1 MEYVNERI
9 VNISKLESLI
19 QEAKINFEV
28 LMSEI
33 QKDVPSNEII
43 NGTSKIV
50 KDSLDK
56 ADDFEFLTEKRK
68 CTFKDSSENQI
79 RLEKV
84 DETINAVCNW
94 IQQELDET
102 KCMDACELVAMTK
115 ALAELVSARENF

>member
-56 ADDFEFLTEKRK
+56 ADDFEFLIEKRM
-68 CTFKDSSENQI
+68 CTFKGSSENQI
-79 RLEKV
+79 RLE
-84 DETINAVCNW
+84 NP
-94 IQQELDET
+94 L
-102 KCMDACELVAMTK
+102 K
-115 ALAELVSARENF
+115 AHS